1 MKKKRT
7 LPVSYQDVKHV
18 YKCCQFYLVLSFMVI
33 IDFLYYFWNEVIHFY
48 SHEHD
53 HGDWCQYL
61 SNCTP
66 TPPLT

>member
-7 LPVSYQDVKHV
+7 LPVRYQDVKHV
-18 YKCCQFYLVLSFMVI
+18 YKCCQFYLVLSFIVI
-33 IDFLYYFWNEVIHFY
+33 IDFLYYFWNKLIHFY
-48 SHEHD
+48 SHD
-53 HGDWCQYL
+53 HQYQYL